1 MSIRP
6 EQDLPHSTDPSSVKS
21 EKSDIKSFLADG
33 AALGASAMFTALIG
47 LFGWLLAA
55 RITQPADV
63 GHATAFV
70 NGFILVAALA
80 ELGLGQAALLWLP
93 EAGEHAPVLIR
104 RIYVLVLCV
113 CLVLAVVF
121 SFVAP
126 LQLGSVSPLWT
137 RVVFVVAAL
146 AWMIFHVQ
154 DFVLTGI
161 GAARWVPVENV
172 SFGIVRIVLLVVL
185 ATTLGGAGIV
195 LSWAISTAICTVA
208 VTIALARSAGRVAGR
223 RGRLPSR
230 RQAAIAAGS
239 VYVSTMGI
247 TLINNLVP
255 ILIVVR
261 YGAATGAVFSVI
273 WLGLSA
279 LDVAGL
285 GFGNALV
292 VRLRGRSWRT
302 FTNAAIRVVP
312 MFAVPLAVAA
322 LLAHPLL
329 ELFGTEYADSGQ
341 TMLRL
346 VVLGALFRVVVVLV
360 CAVHFGADRAPRMA
374 VLQWLTAAALI
385 ALAVLAPVSSGL
397 QLLGVGY
404 VVVQLVLSAAAVA
417 DLWRTSQREVEPA

>member
-6 EQDLPHSTDPSSVKS
+6 EQDLPQSTDFSSVES

-55 RITQPADV
+55 RITEPAEV

-80 ELGLGQAALLWLP
+80 ELGLGQAGLLWLP
-93 EAGEHAPVLIR
+93 EAGEHAPRLIR
-104 RIYVLVLCV
+104 RIYVSVLGV

-121 SFVAP
+121 SFIAP
-126 LQLGSVSPLWT
+126 LRLGSFSPLWT
-137 RVVFVVAAL
+137 QVVFVVAAL

-161 GAARWVPVENV
+161 GAARWVPVENI
-172 SFGIVRIVLLVVL
+172 SFGIVRIALLVLL

-195 LSWAISTAICTVA
+195 LSWAISTVICTVA

-223 RGRLPSR
+223 PGRLPSR
-230 RQAAIAAGS
+230 REATIAAGS

-255 ILIVVR
+255 ILVVVR

-285 GFGNALV
+285 GFGNALI
-292 VRLRGRSWRT
+292 VRLRGRSWRV
-302 FTNAAIRVVP
+302 FSNAVLRVVP

-322 LLAHPLL
+322 LLARPLL
-329 ELFGTEYADSGQ
+329 ELFGAEYADNGQ
-341 TMLRL
+341 AMLRL
-346 VVLGALFRVVVVLV
+346 VVLGAMFRVIVVLV

-374 VLQWLTAAALI
+374 ALQWLTAVVLI

-397 QLLGVGY
+397 EFLGVGY
-404 VVVQLVLSAAAVA
+404 LVVQLVLSGLAVA
-417 DLWRTSQREVEPA
+417 DLWRTSRNEAAPA